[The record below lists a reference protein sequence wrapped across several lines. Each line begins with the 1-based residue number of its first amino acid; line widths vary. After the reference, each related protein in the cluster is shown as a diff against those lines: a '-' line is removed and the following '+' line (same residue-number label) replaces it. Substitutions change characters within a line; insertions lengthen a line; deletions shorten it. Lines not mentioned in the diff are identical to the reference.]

1 LKKIG
6 EITESLLIIT
16 GSMGSGKTSVLGE
29 ASDLL
34 AQRHITHAA
43 IDLDAS
49 GLAHIGSGET
59 KTVMYRNLQCVC
71 ENYAALDVKRLLL
84 ARAIGDRTE
93 LKLCREVVSATNTVV
108 CRLVASIET
117 MEQRVRMRE
126 SGVAQHDYIVRVA
139 ELDNRLDRTGL
150 EDFSV
155 NSENRTVTDIAQEM
169 LIKAGWI

>member
-1 LKKIG
+1 
-6 EITESLLIIT
+6 
-16 GSMGSGKTSVLGE
+16 
-29 ASDLL
+29 
-34 AQRHITHAA
+34 
-43 IDLDAS
+43 
-49 GLAHIGSGET
+49 
-59 KTVMYRNLQCVC
+59 
-71 ENYAALDVKRLLL
+71 LL

-93 LKLCREVVSATNTVV
+93 LELCREVVSATNTVV
-108 CRLVASIET
+108 CRLVVSIET

-139 ELDNRLDRTGL
+139 ELDNMLDRAGL